1 MRYAGLAYRA
11 LNPVWAGAPLSGE
24 GARRHGGR
32 FNARGTPALYL
43 ALDAMTAVREVSQ
56 IGAPLQPTLLVTF
69 AVDVDPVFDAT
80 DPALLATRGVT
91 PDALAANDWRIA
103 MRDHGIAP
111 TQSFANALI
120 ADGFAGL
127 HAPSYARGVP
137 PGAANLIL
145 WHWDTDLP
153 AQMRLIDDEAR
164 LRTSGD

>member
-1 MRYAGLAYRA
+1 MRHAGLAYRA
-11 LNPVWAGAPLSGE
+11 LNPVWAGDPRSGE

-43 ALDAMTAVREVSQ
+43 SLDAMTAVREVSQ
-56 IGAPLQPTLLVTF
+56 IGAALQPTLLVTF
-69 AVDVDPVFDAT
+69 AVDAGPVFDAT

-111 TQSFANALI
+111 TQSLAAALI
-120 ADGFAGL
+120 EQGFAGL
-127 HAPSYARGVP
+127 RAPSFARGVP

-145 WHWDTDLP
+145 WHWGPDLP
-153 AQMRLIDDEAR
+153 AQVRLIDDEER
-164 LRTSGD
+164 LRTASD